1 MYFKLAL
8 KCLNVWKILLPLNRI
23 NKKFLPV
30 FTKKIYM
37 TTYCVIQYTV
47 KPHSQLGS
55 H

>member
-8 KCLNVWKILLPLNRI
+8 KCLKCEKYLNRI

-47 KPHSQLGS
+47 KPRSQLGS